1 MSYLEMLEYLY
12 KERPSGKITLGLE
25 RIQHLCQMLSDPQNS
40 FRSAHI
46 TGTNGK
52 GSVTRFLSWLFI
64 EHGLKTGSY
73 YSPHLST
80 FKERI
85 LVDEEFVPEKEIL
98 EAFKA
103 VQEVAVQMD
112 KEGEHFKPS
121 FFEFTTA
128 MAFKIYQMMQV
139 QAGSIE
145 VGLGG
150 RFDATNVLIPEVS
163 VIVTVDYDHM
173 HILGDTL
180 EKIAFEKAGIIKVQV
195 PTVSGETKEE
205 PLKVLKKVAE
215 ERKSKLHLFGRD
227 FSYEKRKLALLDNR
241 FDFYGEKSFK
251 DLKISLNGEHQF
263 LNASVALEAFLVFAQ
278 RTGLEVNELA
288 IRRALEKTS
297 MPGRFEVFGS
307 KPTVIFDGAHNLPAA
322 RILRKAIVD
331 YLSNQKIG
339 AVIGIVDDKD
349 KRGVLSQIAPLFDR
363 IIITRPFSH
372 RAQNPQETF
381 DIARQFNENVDF
393 EPEPITAYEKLKNEG
408 YETIIITGSLYL
420 VGYLRDYIT
429 DGRLEDEWA
438 IVR

>member
-1 MSYLEMLEYLY
+1 MTYLQMLEYLY
-12 KERPSGKITLGLE
+12 NERPSGKITLGLD
-25 RIQHLCQMLSDPQNS
+25 RIKQLCEMLQNPQDS
-40 FRSAHI
+40 FHSAHV

-64 EHGLKTGSY
+64 EHGLKTASY

-85 LVDEEFVPEKEIL
+85 LVDEQFVPEQIIL
-98 EAFKA
+98 SAFDD
-103 VQEVAVQMD
+103 VQKMALQMD
-112 KEGEHFKPS
+112 KQGEQFKPS

-128 MAFKIYQMMQV
+128 MAFMIYKKMSV

-150 RFDATNVLIPEVS
+150 RFDATNVLTPQVS

-180 EKIAFEKAGIIKVQV
+180 EKIAFEKAGIIKHKV
-195 PTVSGETKEE
+195 PVVCGERKKE
-205 PLKVLKKVAE
+205 PLSVIEKICELN
-215 ERKSKLHLFGRD
+215 KSDLHLIGRD
-227 FSYEKRKLALLDNR
+227 FSYDNTSLSLSDNH
-241 FDFYGEKSFK
+241 FDFHGKRELKN
-251 DLKISLNGEHQF
+251 LKISLNGEHQF
-263 LNASVALEAFLVFAQ
+263 LNASVALQAFLVFAE
-278 RTGLEVNELA
+278 RTNLKVDEMA
-288 IRRALEKTS
+288 IRRALEKAK
-297 MPGRFEVFGS
+297 MPGRFEVLDT
-307 KPTVIFDGAHNLPAA
+307 KPRVIFDGAHNLPAA
-322 RILRKAIVD
+322 RVLRKTIID
-331 YLSNQKIG
+331 YLKNERLG

-349 KRGVLSQIAPLFDR
+349 KKGVLSQIAPLFDK
-363 IIITRPFSH
+363 IIVTRPFSH

-381 DIARQFNENVDF
+381 QIAKQFNNSVEF
-393 EPEPITAYEKLKNEG
+393 EIDPIVAYERLKQEG

-429 DGRLEDEWA
+429 DGSLEPEWS

>member
-1 MSYLEMLEYLY
+1 MTYLQMLEYLY
-12 KERPSGKITLGLE
+12 NERPSGKITLGLD
-25 RIQHLCQMLSDPQNS
+25 RIKQLCEMLQNPQDS
-40 FRSAHI
+40 FHSAHV

-64 EHGLKTGSY
+64 EHGLKTASY

-85 LVDEEFVPEKEIL
+85 LVDEQFVPEQIIL
-98 EAFKA
+98 SAFDD
-103 VQEVAVQMD
+103 VQKMALQMD
-112 KEGEHFKPS
+112 KQGEQFKPS

-128 MAFKIYQMMQV
+128 MAFMIYKKMSV

-150 RFDATNVLIPEVS
+150 RFDATNVLTPQVS

-180 EKIAFEKAGIIKVQV
+180 EKIAFEKAGIIKHKV
-195 PTVSGETKEE
+195 PVVCGEKKKE
-205 PLKVLKKVAE
+205 PLSVIEKICELN
-215 ERKSKLHLFGRD
+215 KSDLHLIGRD
-227 FSYEKRKLALLDNR
+227 FSYDNTSLSLSDNH
-241 FDFYGEKSFK
+241 FDFHGKRELKN
-251 DLKISLNGEHQF
+251 LKISLNGEHQF
-263 LNASVALEAFLVFAQ
+263 LNASVALQAFLVFAE
-278 RTGLEVNELA
+278 RTNLKVDEMA
-288 IRRALEKTS
+288 IRRALEKAK
-297 MPGRFEVFGS
+297 MPGRFEVLDT
-307 KPTVIFDGAHNLPAA
+307 KPRVIFDGAHNLPAA
-322 RILRKAIVD
+322 RVLRKTIID
-331 YLSNQKIG
+331 YLKNERLG

-349 KRGVLSQIAPLFDR
+349 KKGVLSQIAPLFDK
-363 IIITRPFSH
+363 IIVTRPFSH

-381 DIARQFNENVDF
+381 QIAKQFNNSVEF
-393 EPEPITAYEKLKNEG
+393 EIDPIVAYERLKQEG

-429 DGRLEDEWA
+429 DGSLEPEWS